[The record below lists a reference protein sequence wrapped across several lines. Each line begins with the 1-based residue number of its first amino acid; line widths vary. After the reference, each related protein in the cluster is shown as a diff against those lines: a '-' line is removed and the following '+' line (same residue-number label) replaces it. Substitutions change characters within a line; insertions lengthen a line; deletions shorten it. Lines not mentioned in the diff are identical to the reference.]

1 MDYPKMTTR
10 LRAIE
15 EDAMKLPAEERAE
28 LVERLVER
36 LVESLDRAE
45 LSSEWRDEVVHR
57 SSEYDAGRVKPVPL
71 DEALARLGERVRRT
85 RP

>member
-28 LVERLVER
+28 LVER